1 VGTLDQALLG
11 VLPTRYN
18 TMRLAGLADR
28 VLIVDE
34 AHSYEPYTEEML
46 QTLLTHQAMIGGSA
60 VVMTATLPLR
70 LREALLSAW
79 ARGRSATGT
88 IDPPRGYPSLT
99 LADADGE
106 AAGTPVAPVPE
117 TVRRIAV
124 TRHGSFEE
132 ACGRLLTAAARGAAC
147 VWVRNAVDEAIAAAE
162 TLRAQGAEVDLLH
175 ARFALCDRQAREEE
189 ALAHFGK
196 DRAPRPGRILVATQ
210 VVEASLDLDFDVMV
224 SDLAPIGAL
233 VQRAGR
239 LWRHMDRRPRDDR
252 PVEGPCLDVL
262 SPDPE
267 GPPGERWLDAALG
280 KGAFVYPLDV
290 QWRTARALFRTG
302 EIAAP
307 DGLRDLIEAVHGA
320 EAMPVP
326 EALTRAEAER
336 EGAEWAE
343 RGRARQNVIAL
354 EDGYPAMP
362 GPDPNEALAT
372 RLGRPQ
378 IALVLA
384 RRTETGV
391 AFWSADPDPRRAEA
405 LSEVQLARAHWHR
418 LGEPRDQDAETALT
432 PHWKDWDRAQKAV
445 VVVEPEG
452 GITQG
457 LHYSGASGLVIDPG

>member
-1 VGTLDQALLG
+1 
-11 VLPTRYN
+11 
-18 TMRLAGLADR
+18 MRLAGLADR

-106 AAGTPVAPVPE
+106 VAGTPVAPVPE

-124 TRHGSFEE
+124 TRLGSFEE

-162 TLRAQGAEVDLLH
+162 ALRARGADVDLLH

-239 LWRHMDRRPRDDR
+239 LWRHMDRRPRDER
-252 PVEGPCLDVL
+252 PVGGPRLDVL
-262 SPDPE
+262 SPDPDSQ
-267 GPPGERWLDAALG
+267 PGERWLDAALG

-290 QWRTARALFRTG
+290 QWRTARSLFQAG
-302 EIAAP
+302 EIGAP

-326 EALTRAEAER
+326 EALARAEAER

-343 RGRARQNVIAL
+343 RGQARQNVIAL

-445 VVVEPEG
+445 VVVEKGDFIRP
-452 GITQG
+452 G
-457 LHYSGASGLVIDPG
+457 LQYSKAYGLVIDKG